1 MKRKFFKK
9 GISYMLLTGMVSSSV
24 VIPAY
29 ANEVYIPEYIND
41 SMIID
46 NNDVNT
52 VVQPENT
59 IPSQSV
65 PVDTDNGEI
74 ISQIPNYKRPEID
87 IDPMVDTIELPD
99 INTIADEN
107 ISDGTTEEI
116 KQVASVKVGDEVK
129 TFETLADVATEV
141 NSLTVPEANIT
152 ILEDIELS
160 KYVSIKNLNG
170 TKITIDLNGHKI
182 IGLSGAAANFTMYG
196 NIEIFSSVEGGE
208 ISNESGYVIQ
218 MAGAKSGDNIIHT
231 NVTIGNNVSMT
242 TGYRQTLA
250 VFSYATLTINDGAN
264 LYCSN
269 DANSCIGLRAGGTL
283 VVNGGSIGGKCYAIA
298 GNGLQDGTQITING
312 GKISGDYLVMYH
324 PQEGNLTITGGEFT
338 GLDGIQYCGSGE
350 IKISGGTFR
359 ATREYTEFPDKS
371 SQEADGNTDDG
382 SALSLIS
389 RGSGYQDKDAEGKVK
404 TMKLEITGGEFIS
417 DNNNAISIY
426 RLKQHPDTKI
436 WYVDNDTNDISNTN
450 DTDFLDNYTE
460 YVNISGGTFK
470 SGSVDKKETLHVD
483 PKAKE
488 MGTVTITGGKFTT
501 DPSQANNPA
510 NPDEPFNY
518 VADGYIVED
527 TEDGMKLVTLP
538 KPPEPEPEPPSN
550 GGDDGTGDDNTG
562 GDNGTGDDNT
572 DGDNGTGDDNTGGD
586 NGTGDDNTDGDDGTG
601 DDNTD
606 GDDDKPNGDN
616 NNNHRPSGG
625 GSSSSDDDDEK
636 TPSTVVDKT
645 ELEDGSKVTVESGKD
660 SVTTTVERP
669 DGSSSVTTVDSDGSI
684 KSDVMIVNEAI
695 DRNKN
700 ADAPISH
707 ITASDDTD
715 SAHSI
720 TITVEDNNFAKVE
733 IPVENMTAGTVA
745 VKVHP
750 DGREEVIKMTA
761 MGENGVIVP
770 VDGIATVKIVD
781 RSKYF
786 IDVPDT
792 YWGTH
797 AVDYVA
803 SRDLFAGTS
812 DITFTPDGAMT
823 RAMVWTVLA
832 RFDGHDT
839 TGGETWYEKG
849 CEWAMANGVSDGTN
863 HDVEITRE
871 QLVSMLHRYYM
882 YKGHANDTINYSIEG
897 YADYGNIS
905 EYAVNSMEWAVNTGL
920 ITGTSDVTLSPVDN
934 ATRGQVAMI
943 MMNFCEKLARQQ

>member
-1 MKRKFFKK
+1 
-9 GISYMLLTGMVSSSV
+9 
-24 VIPAY
+24 
-29 ANEVYIPEYIND
+29 
-41 SMIID
+41 MIID

-59 IPSQSV
+59 VPIESV
-65 PVDTDNGEI
+65 PVDTNNGEI
-74 ISQIPNYKRPEID
+74 IEPTGEIVQDTTTSESSLDREIFCDNIIDEVNDIVVGSDFNAEGVISEELLELIKNIDVNSVKEGEENTETETPVYTTGASLIINGQENYY
-87 IDPMVDTIELPD
+87 DTYSKAISTANALPSLGVPV
-99 INTIADEN
+99 TIKLWQDVETT
-107 ISDGTTEEI
+107 GTTI
-116 KQVASVKVGDEVK
+116 IGNQNVD
-129 TFETLADVATEV
+129 
-141 NSLTVPEANIT
+141 I
-152 ILEDIELS
+152 IL
-160 KYVSIKNLNG
+160 
-170 TKITIDLNGHKI
+170 DLNGHSINYVGGKTAVT
-182 IGLSGAAANFTMYG
+182 LALKG
-196 NIEIFSSVEGGE
+196 NIEIKNGTVSNLDTNQGMALYAGYKSRNTAGE
-208 ISNESGYVIQ
+208 IITYTG
-218 MAGAKSGDNIIHT
+218 
-231 NVTIGNNVSMT
+231 NVTIS
-242 TGYRQTLA
+242 
-250 VFSYATLTINDGAN
+250 DGAQIISDNN
-264 LYCSN
+264 LAISIVAGSGVTVNGDTTKIVSTNYYGILLSSDTFFVMN
-269 DANSCIGLRAGGTL
+269 GGTL
-283 VVNGGSIGGKCYAIA
+283 LASIVNIS
-298 GNGLQDGTQITING
+298 GNGTTDGTNITING
-312 GKISGDYLVMYH
+312 GRIENTGTKLDDLVMYH
-324 PQEGNLTITGGEFT
+324 PQEGNLTITGGEFI
-338 GLDGIQYCGSGE
+338 GPNGIQYCGSGE

-538 KPPEPEPEPPSN
+538 KPPEPEPPSN
-550 GGDDGTGDDNTG
+550 GGDDGTGDDNT
-562 GDNGTGDDNT
+562 
-572 DGDNGTGDDNTGGD
+572 DGDN
-586 NGTGDDNTDGDDGTG
+586 GTG

-625 GSSSSDDDDEK
+625 GSSSSDDDDDEK

-669 DGSSSVTTVDSDGSI
+669 DGSSSVTTVDSDGNI

-797 AVDYVA
+797 AVDYIA

-812 DITFTPDGAMT
+812 DITFTPDSAMT

-849 CEWAMANGVSDGTN
+849 REWAMANGVSDGTN